1 MFELEYTFL
10 ELLLLSFVVDSC
22 SVIADS
28 MCFMLMLRFVM
39 DSCFVIIRSVYY
51 MLLLFRFGD
60 DLWKLF
66 AEPVRFMCLLNIS

>member
-1 MFELEYTFL
+1 M

-39 DSCFVIIRSVYY
+39 ESCFVITGSMYF
-51 MLLLFRFGD
+51 MLLSLRSGD
-60 DLWKLF
+60 VLWNSF
-66 AEPVRFMCLLNIS
+66 AEPGEVHVCV